1 MVRKISVRG
10 PALCRMW
17 TGWSWGTKE
26 LVMLWMKTVIGPG
39 PFFRWCFWGPNLR
52 GLTFST
58 RHIQNWTSFLLW
70 RSCFILSG
78 ALSNYPPLF
87 LTSKLDTFWPEGAHC
102 PVSYLIACLYCPWD
116 SPGKNTGVGFHFLLQ
131 GIFLTQESNPCLS
144 SPALASRFFTTV
156 PHGKPHLSVYTY
168 DIPRPWKQLP
178 VNCTQLS
185 LLISNST
192 QKAKFPVARGLV
204 PLGLMFGVCIP
215 VVYYSQHPGLTSC

>member
-70 RSCFILSG
+70 RTCFILSG

-102 PVSYLIACLYCPWD
+102 PVSYLIACLYCSWVF
-116 SPGKNTGVGFHFLLQ
+116 PGKNTGVDSHFPLQWTTFSQNSPLWPIHLGGIAWHGSQLHWDMHALLPWQ
-131 GIFLTQESNPCLS
+131 DCDPWRESKFWCYKELPCIGTWNVRPMHQDKFDGVKQEMARLNISILESVNIF
-144 SPALASRFFTTV
+144 SPF
-156 PHGKPHLSVYTY
+156 
-168 DIPRPWKQLP
+168 
-178 VNCTQLS
+178 
-185 LLISNST
+185 
-192 QKAKFPVARGLV
+192 
-204 PLGLMFGVCIP
+204 
-215 VVYYSQHPGLTSC
+215 